1 MVTPL
6 YIFLFFRAVWYIST
20 RIQKRKKRTLKDYTD
35 ETLQ

>member
-1 MVTPL
+1 MITQL

-20 RIQKRKKRTLKDYTD
+20 RIQKRKNEHLGITLT